1 MNAKELANKL
11 GVHYNTIYKKIKE
24 GDLKANKVGKSYEV
38 DDIDAYDLIQA
49 KMFSLS
55 TKEIEFGMDVI
66 LNFLKEE
73 RRSNFRFFLQ
83 DTESIVEKYNKSV
96 DEVDELCMNSFWLE
110 PNVIECLEDGIVTF
124 KKIEGE
130 RVSKC
135 SFGDTILKFENYSPK
150 EYLEKMEKIENAIS
164 VIEEFR
170 EDIITEFKFKKR
182 EKDHME
188 IKKKLNKS
196 DENGI
201 LIKDVLENIKF
212 DK

>member
-11 GVHYNTIYKKIKE
+11 GVHYNTIYKKIKD

-38 DDIDAYDLIQA
+38 DDRDAYNLIQA

-55 TKEIEFGMDVI
+55 TKEIEFGIDVI
-66 LNFLKEE
+66 LDFLNEE
-73 RRSNFRFFLQ
+73 KRCNFRFFLQ

-96 DEVDELCMNSFWLE
+96 DEVDDLCMNSFWLE
-110 PNVIECLEDGIVTF
+110 PNVIECIEDGIITF

-135 SFGDTILKFENYSPK
+135 NLGNTTLKIENYSPK